1 MRVIHAAGPCLGQDW
16 HAVGVQVFDK
26 CMLKERAPVVEPTWA
41 FVTDISRG
49 LLLTVTDSSA
59 EDIRWQR
66 CLFWMANLSSSL
78 TKGVRL
84 AKSSNTSDP
93 GGDRQ
98 GTMAEAL
105 TSEAE
110 TWPGC

>member
-1 MRVIHAAGPCLGQDW
+1 MVLIPNFKPSECAGMWSMC
-16 HAVGVQVFDK
+16 DK
-26 CMLKERAPVVEPTWA
+26 HELKKGSCVAERTSDL
-41 FVTDISRG
+41 VTDISRG

-93 GGDRQ
+93 GGERQ
-98 GTMAEAL
+98 GTMAVAL

>member
-1 MRVIHAAGPCLGQDW
+1 
-16 HAVGVQVFDK
+16 
-26 CMLKERAPVVEPTWA
+26 MLKERAPTWT
-41 FVTDISRG
+41 FVTAISRG

>member
-1 MRVIHAAGPCLGQDW
+1 MLVTLLPRLEHVW
-16 HAVGVQVFDK
+16 HVVGVQAYDK
-26 CMLKERAPVVEPTWA
+26 HMLKERAPTWA
-41 FVTDISRG
+41 LVTDISRG
-49 LLLTVTDSSA
+49 LLLTVTDSRA

>member
-1 MRVIHAAGPCLGQDW
+1 
-16 HAVGVQVFDK
+16 
-26 CMLKERAPVVEPTWA
+26 
-41 FVTDISRG
+41 
-49 LLLTVTDSSA
+49 
-59 EDIRWQR
+59 
-66 CLFWMANLSSSL
+66 L

-93 GGDRQ
+93 GEDRQ